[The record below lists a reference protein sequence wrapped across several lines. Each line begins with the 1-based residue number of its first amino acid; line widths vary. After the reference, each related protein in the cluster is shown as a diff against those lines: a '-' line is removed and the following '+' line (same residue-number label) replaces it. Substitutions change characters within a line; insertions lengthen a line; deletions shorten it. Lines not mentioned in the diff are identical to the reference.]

1 MSLWWICSKFDLTDC
16 AGRKGVL
23 LELYG
28 KYGNLTDEIN
38 TEINSADTLDNCF
51 ATKCAVRSHSA
62 SAADLMLTF
71 KQSY

>member
-1 MSLWWICSKFDLTDC
+1 M
-16 AGRKGVL
+16 L

-38 TEINSADTLDNCF
+38 TEINSADTQDNCF
-51 ATKCAVRSHSA
+51 ATKCAVRSNSV

-71 KQSY
+71 KQ